1 MMKSLWLCFSSIDFS
16 IFLMCLFSKPQQ
28 EKPCFAAHCPEMLGE
43 VNFGPSF
50 RFTRWNS
57 KRTNYRIYG
66 FKIQAWPK
74 ATQKYPSTSE
84 PCRNLMMTNPIVLG
98 SMSPL

>member
-28 EKPCFAAHCPEMLGE
+28 EKPCFATHYPEMFGE

-50 RFTRWNS
+50 HFTR
-57 KRTNYRIYG
+57 
-66 FKIQAWPK
+66 
-74 ATQKYPSTSE
+74 
-84 PCRNLMMTNPIVLG
+84 
-98 SMSPL
+98 